1 MIYLT
6 DNPNDIS
13 KKHLIYIVSDQVAD
27 TLIWLNYQKYHD
39 IYKLNHVLTRS
50 IQQLNPQYK
59 PIEAH
64 NYAKIK
70 DYSRT
75 SCNQIIGFN
84 MTVYEYEY
92 FKHEPIY
99 LIHKGGNN

>member
-6 DNPNDIS
+6 DNLHDIS
-13 KKHLIYIVSDQVAD
+13 KQHLIYIVNDEVAD
-27 TLIWLNYQKYHD
+27 TLIWLNYKKYQD

-50 IQQLNPQYK
+50 IQQLNPKYK

-64 NYAKIK
+64 NYAKIRN
-70 DYSRT
+70 YSRT
-75 SCNQIIGFN
+75 SCNQIVGFN
-84 MTVYEYEY
+84 MTVYEYEH

-99 LIHKGGNN
+99 LIHKGANN